1 MAFLHFLLRTR
12 LIIKIIFDFYLDTY
26 LLMCYKIH
34 KFHFSKFFTYT
45 SHLYMCRET
54 SGTLAAKPNQGKF
67 YAFWWKERLGFSHKS
82 FKGGG
87 TGSGALHSFPFSGIF

>member
-67 YAFWWKERLGFSHKS
+67 YAFW
-82 FKGGG
+82 
-87 TGSGALHSFPFSGIF
+87 